1 MATLRGDG
9 LFRDRSL
16 GPFGEPGE
24 GGSGH
29 QDQPP
34 DPAGGGDQG
43 EGGPQ
48 AAAAGESRVQS
59 LLSWRLRSV
68 GGLFGARPQS
78 GWRPGPGTV
87 RRKGRGCLV
96 VGSGVKLGKS
106 EPLMEKTEETCGA
119 GGGTGSPGCPHRTG
133 QPPYLSSLPS
143 FMDGYNNSR
152 KVASFSSDFLLTG

>member
-1 MATLRGDG
+1 MGTLRGDG

-16 GPFGEPGE
+16 GPLGEPGE

-48 AAAAGESRVQS
+48 AAAAGESRVRS

-78 GWRPGPGTV
+78 GWRPGPGIV

-96 VGSGVKLGKS
+96 VGSGAKLGKS

-119 GGGTGSPGCPHRTG
+119 GGGTGSPDVHLG
-133 QPPYLSSLPS
+133 QDSRPICHLYPLLHLW
-143 FMDGYNNSR
+143 MDVIILGKSR
-152 KVASFSSDFLLTG
+152 RSPRIFF